1 MGCDVVSS
9 LYGCFPFSRVD
20 TDIDAFQGQ
29 AENNEMRNG
38 FLEAAQLRSGSSLHT
53 EEEKA
58 GKKRIQSLIFNEMLS
73 IDPDCAKTTMKAWAR
88 FIEVG
93 SAREHDVRFK
103 TMVEYIPYRIKDVG
117 EM

>member
-1 MGCDVVSS
+1 M
-9 LYGCFPFSRVD
+9 
-20 TDIDAFQGQ
+20 
-29 AENNEMRNG
+29 NG
-38 FLEAAQLRSGSSLHT
+38 FLEAAETYARSNPQAVD
-53 EEEKA
+53 EKA

-93 SAREHDVRFK
+93 SARDHEIRFK
-103 TMVEYIPYRIKDVG
+103 SMAEYIPYRIKDVG